1 MSRARATRH
10 AGGMAT
16 DPLPPVHTAASQ
28 TWQRSRQHRVF
39 TGVCGGIAEHVG
51 LGPNS
56 VRLLVVVLSLVTLGT
71 AVLGYVT
78 AYLLMAGPNGEPAPV
93 RSW

>member
-1 MSRARATRH
+1 
-10 AGGMAT
+10 MAT

-56 VRLLVVVLSLVTLGT
+56 VRLLVVVLSLITLGT